1 MRRPPLAPLLSS
13 RGEIEYRRQ
22 LGGGGRRRPLEPRLA
37 AMSNDPT
44 RLRRHLVDALY
55 ADLVGPFAGHEEH
68 DSSRELIRLK
78 PSKWYLTGYLVPEV
92 DREVELDELEGAGE
106 GDDVQSD
113 DGNAEESDSKRI
125 KLFPAS
131 MGMSVLLPPDS
142 DLTNITAVVSFAQYS
157 EEWLKREGEKG
168 RGRKH
173 WRRVPQPEREVV
185 VPLDADTILE
195 GVSHPDLPSVKLKG
209 RLATFEHKTADL
221 EPGTRAL
228 SLFLVNGQ
236 QPSEDSEREAKT
248 LFQVQ
253 LTLRSEKGFLPRP
266 NRTGEAAD
274 DDLDA
279 RMMDLHYRA
288 RVEYVV
294 GHNVAAE
301 PVVCD
306 DKVREVRTR
315 WIPGF
320 QVPVVAPAQPERVM
334 VEMEALAELQTA
346 AEVRKALANLPAAYR
361 TWLEEQRKR
370 DLGEHKKRDEVRGVL
385 LDEAERAC
393 KRIEDG
399 IELIASNDE
408 LRQAFGL
415 ANRAMAMAARKRSP
429 ERYESAA
436 PAWRLFQ
443 LAFLLLNLR
452 GLAEPTHGDRGIVE
466 LIFFP
471 TGGGKTEAYLGCI
484 AFALVLR
491 RMRGRNEPHQGLGV
505 AVLLRYT
512 LRLLTL
518 DQLERATALM
528 CALEVLR
535 REQPKLLGDIRFSIG
550 LWVGQSATANRFKA
564 FEEQLDDFKKRRRD
578 TSPYPLETCP
588 WCGKSLSAKSVEI
601 RPTRKKPERIVLRC
615 MNDGSCEFANPHPD
629 GLPLAFVDEQIY
641 RELPSFLIATVD
653 KFAMMP
659 WRGETAMLFGR
670 ATHVHNGRF
679 FGPLDKPP
687 RGSKP
692 LHDGLKPPEIIVQ
705 DELHLITGP
714 LGTMVG
720 LYEIPIEILSSEGDG
735 KVRSSPKII
744 CSTATA
750 NHARQ
755 QIQALY
761 GRQRRTS
768 VFPPPAVDAL
778 ETYFS
783 FIDETVPGRLYVG
796 VAAPGHPL
804 KRILLRVYVALLCA
818 AKKVSQDDAYP
829 EGLRDAYMTLVG
841 YFNSLR
847 ELGGMRRLVED
858 DVRQQASRRSQ
869 HIPEQGLGSMWF
881 ADRQIAEPLELTSR
895 ESTGRIT
902 ETKSRI
908 ANPHRDEKTT
918 DVVLASNMISV
929 GIDIERLGLMVVAG
943 QPKTTSEYI
952 QASSRV
958 GRDRK
963 RPGLVVTC
971 FNVARPR
978 DRSHYEHFVAYHESF
993 YRFVEAQSVT
1003 PFAQRA
1009 LQRGLTGALVA
1020 AVRLSKDGLTKPD
1033 GAAELAEHRKHAER
1047 IAETFA
1053 ERADS
1058 TTVKQWALNRL
1069 DKWEELARVARKE
1082 HAMRFTYSPYDVDR
1096 GERKLLHTALQPQPD
1111 PIEGEEKF
1119 CAPTSM
1125 RDVEPAVHIWLSQP
1139 GVRTGKRKGGG

>member
-1 MRRPPLAPLLSS
+1 MP
-13 RGEIEYRRQ
+13 
-22 LGGGGRRRPLEPRLA
+22 
-37 AMSNDPT
+37 DPT

-55 ADLVGPFAGHEEH
+55 ADLVGPFAGHEAH
-68 DSSRELIRLK
+68 DRSRELIRLK
-78 PSKWYLTGYLVPEV
+78 PSKWYLTGYLVPEE
-92 DREVELDELEGAGE
+92 DREAELDELEGAGE

-131 MGMSVLLPPDS
+131 MGMSILLPPDP
-142 DLTNITAVVSFAQYS
+142 DLTEITATVSFAQYN
-157 EEWLKREGEKG
+157 EEWRKEDHGKG
-168 RGRKH
+168 RGKKY
-173 WRRVPQPEREVV
+173 WRRVPQPERTIT
-185 VPLDADTILE
+185 VPLDPETIE
-195 GVSHPDLPSVKLKG
+195 SGIAHPDLPSVKLKG
-209 RLATFEHKTADL
+209 RLATFDQKTADL
-221 EPGTRAL
+221 ELGTRAL

-236 QPSEDSEREAKT
+236 PCEKDDRESKT

-253 LTLRSEKGFLPRP
+253 LTLRSDKGFLPRP
-266 NRTGEAAD
+266 NRTGEAELG
-274 DDLDA
+274 DLDA
-279 RMMDLHYRA
+279 RMMDLHYRDH
-288 RVEYVV
+288 VEYVV

-301 PVVCD
+301 PLYRERSVY
-306 DKVREVRTR
+306 EVRTR
-315 WIPGF
+315 WIPRF
-320 QVPVVAPAQPERVM
+320 QVPVVAPATPDDVLL
-334 VEMEALAELQTA
+334 EMEALAALDTPD
-346 AEVRKALANLPAAYR
+346 EVRSALANLPAAYR
-361 TWLEEQRKR
+361 RWLGEQRDR
-370 DLGEHKKRDEVRGVL
+370 DLDQHAKRKEVLDEL
-385 LDEAERAC
+385 LDQAERAC
-393 KRIEDG
+393 TRIEDG
-399 IELIASNDE
+399 IRLLAESNE
-408 LRQAFGL
+408 VLAAFKL
-415 ANRAMAMAARKRSP
+415 ANEAMAMAARKRSP
-429 ERYESAA
+429 QRYEHSA

-452 GLAEPTHGDRGIVE
+452 GLSEPDHGDRKIVE

-471 TGGGKTEAYLGCI
+471 TGGGKTEAYLACI
-484 AFALVLR
+484 ALSLVLR
-491 RMRGRNEPHQGLGV
+491 RMRGCNEPHGGLGV

-518 DQLERATALM
+518 DQLERATALI

-535 REQPKLLGDIRFSIG
+535 RRQPKLLGDTRFSIG

-588 WCGKSLSAKSVEI
+588 WCGKPLSANGVEL
-601 RPTRKKPERIVLRC
+601 RPTRKKPERVVLRC
-615 MNDGSCEFANPHPD
+615 MNDGECDFANPHPD
-629 GLPLAFVDEQIY
+629 GLPIAFIDEQIY
-641 RELPSFLIATVD
+641 RELPCFLIATVD

-670 ATHVHNGRF
+670 ASHVHEGRF

-687 RGSKP
+687 RGALP
-692 LHDGLKPPEIIVQ
+692 LHEGLPPPEVIVQ

-720 LYEIPIEILSSEGDG
+720 LYEIPIEVLSSARDG
-735 KVRSSPKII
+735 AHPATPKII
-744 CSTATA
+744 CATATA

-761 GRQRRTS
+761 GRQRQTAI
-768 VFPPPAVDAL
+768 FPPPAVDAL

-783 FIDETVPGRLYVG
+783 FIDQKVPGRLYVG

-804 KRILLRVYVALLCA
+804 KRILLRTYVSLLCA
-818 AKKVSQDDAYP
+818 AKKASQDDAYP
-829 EGLRDAYMTLVG
+829 EDLRDAFMTLVG

-858 DVRQQASRRSQ
+858 DIRQQASRRSE
-869 HIPEQGLGSMWF
+869 HIPEEGFGGDWF
-881 ADRQIAEPLELTSR
+881 ANREIAEPLELTSR
-895 ESTGRIT
+895 EPTGRIT

-929 GIDIERLGLMVVAG
+929 GVDIERLGLMVVAG

-958 GRDRK
+958 GRDTK

-971 FNVARPR
+971 FNVSRPR

-1020 AVRLSKDGLTKPD
+1020 AVRLSEDALTKPD
-1033 GAAELAEHRKHAER
+1033 GAAELSDHRKHAER
-1047 IAETFA
+1047 IAATFA

-1058 TTVKQWALNRL
+1058 STVKQWALNRL
-1069 DKWEELARVARKE
+1069 DKWEELARVAKDN
-1082 HAMRFTYSPYDVDR
+1082 AMRLTYSPYDVDR
-1096 GERKLLHTALQPQPD
+1096 GERKLLHTALEPPID

-1139 GVRTGKRKGGG
+1139 GTKRKGSR

>member
-1 MRRPPLAPLLSS
+1 
-13 RGEIEYRRQ
+13 
-22 LGGGGRRRPLEPRLA
+22 
-37 AMSNDPT
+37 MSDPT
-44 RLRRHLVDALY
+44 RLRRHLVDAVY
-55 ADLVGPFAGHEEH
+55 ADLVGPFSGHEEH
-68 DSSRELIRLK
+68 YSSRELIRLK
-78 PSKWYLTGYLVPEV
+78 PSRWYLTGYLVPEE
-92 DREVELDELEGAGE
+92 DREAELDELEGAGE

-113 DGNAEESDSKRI
+113 DANAEESDTKRV

-131 MGMSVLLPPDS
+131 MGVSVLLPPEPG
-142 DLTNITAVVSFAQYS
+142 LTEITATVSFAQYA
-157 EEWLKREGEKG
+157 EEWRKDDGDTG
-168 RGRKH
+168 RGKKY
-173 WRRVPQPEREVV
+173 WRRVPQPEREIA
-185 VPLDADTILE
+185 VPLDAKRIAE
-195 GVSHPDLPSVKLKG
+195 GIPHPDLPSVKLKG
-209 RLATFEHKTADL
+209 RLATFEKKTADL

-236 QPSEDSEREAKT
+236 PCEKDDRESKT

-253 LTLRSEKGFLPRP
+253 LSLRSDKPFLPRP

-279 RMMDLHYRA
+279 RMMDLHYRDYA
-288 RVEYVV
+288 EYVV

-301 PVVCD
+301 PLDEGGV
-306 DKVREVRTR
+306 VREVRTR
-315 WIPGF
+315 WIPRF
-320 QVPVVAPAQPERVM
+320 EVPVVAPAVPDQVT
-334 VEMEALAELQTA
+334 VEMEALAKLETA
-346 AEVRKALANLPAAYR
+346 EEVRSALGNLPAAYR
-361 TWLEEQRKR
+361 TWLGQQRKR
-370 DLGEHKKRDEVRGVL
+370 DLGDNDKRGEVRDTL
-385 LDEAERAC
+385 INEAERAC
-393 KRIEDG
+393 QRIEDG
-399 IELIASNDE
+399 IALLAESDE
-408 LRQAFGL
+408 ARSAFKL
-415 ANRAMAMAARKRSP
+415 ANEAMAMAARRRSP
-429 ERYESAA
+429 ERYETSA

-452 GLAEPTHGDRGIVE
+452 GLSEPGHVDRRIVE

-491 RMRGRNEPHQGLGV
+491 RMRGRQEPHEGLGV

-535 REQPKLLGDIRFSIG
+535 RKQSELLGGTRFSIG

-578 TSPYPLETCP
+578 TSPYPLEACP
-588 WCGKSLSAKSVEI
+588 WCGQALSVNGVEL
-601 RPTRKKPERIVLRC
+601 RPSRKKPERVVLRC
-615 MNDGSCEFANPHPD
+615 MNDGACDFANPHPD
-629 GLPLAFVDEQIY
+629 GLPLAFIDEQIY

-670 ATHVHNGRF
+670 ATHVHDGRF
-679 FGPLDKPP
+679 FGPLDKAP
-687 RGSKP
+687 RGAKP
-692 LHDGLKPPEIIVQ
+692 LHEGLRPPEVIVQ

-720 LYEIPIEILSSEGDG
+720 LYEIPIEVLSAEGNAHTT
-735 KVRSSPKII
+735 PKII

-755 QIQALY
+755 QIQSLY
-761 GRQRRTS
+761 GRQRQTC

-783 FIDETVPGRLYVG
+783 IIDEKVPGRLYVG

-804 KRILLRVYVALLCA
+804 KRILLRVYVSLLCA
-818 AKKVSQDDAYP
+818 AKKASQDESYP
-829 EGLRDAYMTLVG
+829 PELRDAYMTLVG
-841 YFNSLR
+841 YFNALR

-858 DVRQQASRRSQ
+858 DVRQQASRRSE
-869 HIPEQGLGSMWF
+869 HVPEEGLASMWF
-881 ADRQIAEPLELTSR
+881 ANRGIAEPLELTSR
-895 ESTGRIT
+895 EPTGRIT
-902 ETKSRI
+902 ETKARI
-908 ANPHRDEKTT
+908 ANPHDEEKTT

-929 GIDIERLGLMVVAG
+929 GVDIERLGLMVVAG

-958 GRDRK
+958 GRDRR

-1020 AVRLSKDGLTKPD
+1020 AVRLSDDGLTTPD
-1033 GAAELAEHRKHAER
+1033 GAAELTEHRKHAE
-1047 IAETFA
+1047 AMASAFA

-1069 DKWEELARVARKE
+1069 DKWEELARVAKDK
-1082 HAMRFTYSPYDVDR
+1082 AMRLTYSPYDVDR
-1096 GERKLLHTALQPQPD
+1096 GERKLLHTALEPPTD
-1111 PIEGEEKF
+1111 PIDGEEKF

-1125 RDVEPAVHIWLSQP
+1125 RDVEPAVHVWLSQP
-1139 GVRTGKRKGGG
+1139 GAAKRKGGR